1 MENNMFVNAAMVA
14 DDFGVSESMAYRII
28 RQLNKELKEK
38 GYITVAGR
46 VSRKY
51 NQERTYGLTRT
62 ERSEGYA
69 SI

>member
-1 MENNMFVNAAMVA
+1 MVA

-51 NQERTYGLTRT
+51 YQERTYGLTRT